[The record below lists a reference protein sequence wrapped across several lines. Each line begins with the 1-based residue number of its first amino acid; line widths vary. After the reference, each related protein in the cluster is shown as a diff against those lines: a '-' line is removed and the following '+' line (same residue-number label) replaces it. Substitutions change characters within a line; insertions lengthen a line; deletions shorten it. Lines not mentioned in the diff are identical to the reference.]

1 MSTTV
6 TLYSN
11 ASALVREDYPNN
23 NYSSD
28 TQVVLRGLNTGIS
41 ERYLLVSFSQLE
53 GNLQY
58 KSIQSIDGYLYL
70 TPDPSTGKGFW
81 AKVGVLNS
89 SFSENT
95 ATWNN
100 QSQNTNWK
108 MSATLK
114 NLTTSAA
121 YCHDSLDSDVLLN
134 VLRYGIAVREEMYFG
149 SADTSRSTN
158 KPYIVATFADE
169 VSGVY
174 PAYATP
180 TSGYIAKNQ
189 EHKFSWTPKSTAT
202 NTYTSIEQAS
212 AVFRWRYSSSDTVHE
227 ISLTTDKSVTL
238 PASVFTED
246 TFEWQVSLTANS
258 GATRTS
264 VWHSLSTEEALS
276 AANIVTPKDTII
288 DGSEPVTLRWQHVIS
303 TGTPPTGADIQ
314 TSSDGENWSD
324 LAHVSGEE
332 TYHTVAAQTFAAGA
346 LMWRVRTYN
355 TDNAPGSWSSAA
367 NDIVVSAPN
376 APSVSA
382 TAVPHTSITWQ
393 SEGQQAFQVMIDGE
407 KLNTVFGVAQSY
419 QYPEYLT
426 DGTHAIAV
434 RVQNRYG
441 LWSQWGET
449 AIDVSNIEGAALT
462 LNVEVQGGDA
472 ILSWNASDY
481 DEFIIYRDNSKIA
494 KTSNTN
500 FTDIFVSS
508 GEHTYQVRGIW
519 NDNGNYGISQAIDAD
534 VTINS
539 IRITDVVAKNS
550 IDILHSVKSS
560 QGNALSQKRNVK
572 YVHYSGAMLPSGEI
586 GEELDCIYR
595 LRPVFLFTEANE
607 ATAFEQMLGKVVFI
621 KDQFGVAMFGIL
633 DSLEK
638 YINQYKSSYTASI
651 TKIAYSEVEANG

>member
-11 ASALVREDYPNN
+11 ASALVREDNPDN

-28 TQVVLRGLNTGIS
+28 TQVVLKGLNTGVN
-41 ERYLLVSFSQLE
+41 ERYLLVSFSQPE
-53 GNLQY
+53 GDLQY
-58 KSIQSIDGYLYL
+58 KSIQSIEGYVYL
-70 TPDPSTGKGFW
+70 TPDSSTGKGFW
-81 AKVGVLNS
+81 TEVGVLNS

-100 QSQNTNWK
+100 QSPNTNWK
-108 MSATLK
+108 MSVTLK

-121 YCHDSLDSDVLLN
+121 YCHNSLYSDVLAN
-134 VLRYGIAVREEMYFG
+134 VLRHGIAVRGEMYFG

-180 TSGYIAKNQ
+180 ASGYIAKNQ
-189 EHKFSWTPKSTAT
+189 EHKFSWTPKSTAA
-202 NTYTSIEQAS
+202 NTYTSIEQVS
-212 AVFRWRYSSSDTVHE
+212 AVFRWRYSSSDAVRE

-246 TFEWQVSLTANS
+246 TFEWQVSITANS

-264 VWHSLSTEEALS
+264 VWYSLSTEEALS
-276 AANIVTPKDTII
+276 SANIVEPKDTII
-288 DGSEPVTLRWQHVIS
+288 DGSEPVTLRWQHIIS
-303 TGTPPTGADIQ
+303 TGTLSTGADIQ
-314 TSSDGENWSD
+314 TSSDGEIWSD
-324 LAHVSGEE
+324 LTHVSGEE

-367 NDIVVSAPN
+367 NVIVVSAPST
-376 APSVSA
+376 PSVSA

-407 KLNTVFGVAQSY
+407 KLNAVFGVAQSY

-426 DGTHAIAV
+426 DGTHVIAV

-449 AIDVSNIEGAALT
+449 AIDVANIEGAALT
-462 LNVEVQGGDA
+462 LNVEAQGGDA

-494 KTSNTN
+494 QTSNTN

-519 NDNGNYGISQAIDAD
+519 NDNGNYGISQTTNAD

-539 IRITDVVAKNS
+539 IRITDVVTKNS
-550 IDILHSVKSS
+550 IDILHSVKNS

-621 KDQFGVAMFGIL
+621 KDQFGVAMFGVL

-638 YINQYKSSYTASI
+638 YTNQYKSSYTASI

>member
-1 MSTTV
+1 MSTV

-11 ASALVREDYPNN
+11 ASALVREDNPDN

-28 TQVVLRGLNTGIS
+28 TQVVLKGLNTGIS
-41 ERYLLVSFSQLE
+41 ERYLLVSFSQPE
-53 GNLQY
+53 GDLQY
-58 KSIQSIDGYLYL
+58 KSIQSIEGYVYL

-81 AKVGVLNS
+81 AEVGVLNS

-100 QSQNTNWK
+100 QSQNTSWK

-114 NLTTSAA
+114 TLTTSAA
-121 YCHDSLDSDVLLN
+121 YCHNSLYSDVLVN
-134 VLRYGIAVREEMYFG
+134 VLRYGIAARADMYFG
-149 SADTSRSTN
+149 SVDTSRSTN

-180 TSGYIAKNQ
+180 SSGYLAKNQ
-189 EHKFSWTPKSTAT
+189 EHEFSWTPKTAA
-202 NTYTSIEQAS
+202 NTYTPIEQVS

-227 ISLTTDKSVTL
+227 ISLTTDRSVTL

-246 TFEWQVSLTANS
+246 TFEWQVSITANS

-264 VWHSLSTEEALS
+264 VWYSLSTEETLS
-276 AANIVTPKDTII
+276 SAKIVEPKDTII
-288 DGSEPVTLRWQHVIS
+288 DGSKPVTLRWQHVIS
-303 TGTPPTGADIQ
+303 TGTLPTGADIQ

-324 LAHVSGEE
+324 LTHVSGEE

-367 NDIVVSAPN
+367 NVIVVSAPST
-376 APSVSA
+376 PSVSA
-382 TAVPHTSITWQ
+382 TAVPRTSITWQ

-407 KLNTVFGVAQSY
+407 KSNTVFGVVQSY

-426 DGTHAIAV
+426 DGTHVIAV

-449 AIDVSNIEGAALT
+449 AIDVANIEGAALT

-494 KTSNTN
+494 QTSNTN

-508 GEHTYQVRGIW
+508 GTHIYQVRGIW
-519 NDNGNYGISQAIDAD
+519 NDNGNYGISQAINAD

-539 IRITDVVAKNS
+539 LRITDVLTKNS

-595 LRPVFLFTEANE
+595 LRPVFLFTEVNE
-607 ATAFEQMLGKVVFI
+607 AAAFEAMLGKVVFI
-621 KDQFGVAMFGIL
+621 KDQYVAMFGIL